1 MQRLISA
8 LLLLL
13 LPALAQAQGW
23 QLQTHDDGSYF
34 TGAIIAPEGSQMT
47 LLCGERSPRGMSPH
61 TTGNT
66 EPDITPT
73 GAFRLYLSEADIGAP
88 DPERTPRSDV
98 MIVAGSTGYKLRS
111 VKWDE
116 LFAVWYVDL
125 VVDDALFSAMSAVP
139 VVELRSEAGTRR
151 TPAAGFDRA
160 VRQLGQYC
168 RSMFL
173 AIGKSWD
180 GRPDV
185 TEGAMRQAAEAS
197 IELGCNGPAD
207 REPGYLQT
215 GNIDGDGIED
225 AVLDWSRVTCLSG
238 PPRPYCGASECTAG
252 VFLSARYVLQPEPI
266 EFLAMG
272 PSLRPLTNG
281 NMGISSAERATVC
294 QERGLGACESILY
307 WNGYDLQKLR

>member
-13 LPALAQAQGW
+13 LPALAEAQGW

-34 TGAIIAPEGSQMT
+34 TGAILAPEGSQMT

-139 VVELRSEAGTRR
+139 VVELRLPLRSAKALLRCVGMHRR
-151 TPAAGFDRA
+151 GVPQRTLRTTARADRIPCDGPQPAAPDQ
-160 VRQLGQYC
+160 RQHGHLLG
-168 RSMFL
+168 R
-173 AIGKSWD
+173 
-180 GRPDV
+180 
-185 TEGAMRQAAEAS
+185 
-197 IELGCNGPAD
+197 
-207 REPGYLQT
+207 T
-215 GNIDGDGIED
+215 GHG
-225 AVLDWSRVTCLSG
+225 LSG
-238 PPRPYCGASECTAG
+238 
-252 VFLSARYVLQPEPI
+252 AR
-266 EFLAMG
+266 AR
-272 PSLRPLTNG
+272 SLREHPLLERLRPAETALG
-281 NMGISSAERATVC
+281 RRRHSASSASLRRRSAAQSCRVCSIWSLSVPPAPRATLAPTTSPRWPGRLTGTAKPTIPASNSPSVM
-294 QERGLGACESILY
+294 A
-307 WNGYDLQKLR
+307 